1 MKKNGRMKMMIL
13 CNYFLSL
20 INMEIQFSPTND
32 LNLIQRNIKNSKKI
46 KIKSKR
52 YLNKDKL
59 KDKSKKINR
68 NCKQIIF

>member
-1 MKKNGRMKMMIL
+1 MEIL

-52 YLNKDKL
+52 FLNKETV

-68 NCKQIIF
+68 IFKKVIL

>member
-1 MKKNGRMKMMIL
+1 
-13 CNYFLSL
+13 
-20 INMEIQFSPTND
+20 MEIQFSPTND

>member
-1 MKKNGRMKMMIL
+1 
-13 CNYFLSL
+13 
-20 INMEIQFSPTND
+20 MEIQFSPTND

-52 YLNKDKL
+52 FLNKETV

-68 NCKQIIF
+68 IFKKVIL